1 MPPPR
6 QSRSTRGRHLSL
18 VPSRGRYGLCGNR
31 DRLTQTECC
40 QEWICDDAYT
50 YELFSDARNRC
61 YQNHGR
67 FTRCRFRNPKHH
79 RGEWKTG
86 TQSLTNLS
94 LQNPLLMSH
103 PARS

>member
-6 QSRSTRGRHLSL
+6 KSRSTRGRHLSI
-18 VPSRGRYGLCGNR
+18 VPSRRYCGLCGKR
-31 DRLTQTECC
+31 DQLIQTECC

-50 YELFSDARNRC
+50 DELFSYARNSC
-61 YQNHGR
+61 YHNHGR
-67 FTRCRFRNPKHH
+67 LTRCRFRNPERHM
-79 RGEWKTG
+79 GEWKTC

-94 LQNPLLMSH
+94 LQNPLVMSH